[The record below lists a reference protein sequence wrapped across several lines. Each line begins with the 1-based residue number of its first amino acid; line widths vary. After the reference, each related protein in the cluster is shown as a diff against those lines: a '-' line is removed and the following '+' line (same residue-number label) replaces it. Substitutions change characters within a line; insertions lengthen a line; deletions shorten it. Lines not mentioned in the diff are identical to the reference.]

1 MAINKLISI
10 KEAIL
15 EASEDMGFDL
25 TRDKPT
31 FAMWAVRAEKDIG
44 SYYSY
49 KRKRAVLTI
58 NNCRAELPCN
68 AAYLKAIISGD
79 HGCDCGELFGALLG
93 QYLQWIEGGLTL
105 FGSHIFT
112 LSDTDSSFNCASR
125 YEVQDNCIVF
135 ASNLDGQKVTV
146 EYLGLEEDCDGFVMV
161 SENHKPAIIEYIMWK
176 FCIRSRFSPI
186 KMEIGDTIMH
196 QKEYFRLA
204 SDARAL
210 DGELTPAEREQC
222 LSILWNPLSG
232 MGLNV
237 GSGYGSNYDSYLN
250 A

>member
-44 SYYSY
+44 SYFSY
-49 KRKRAVLTI
+49 KRKRAVLTVT
-58 NNCRAELPCN
+58 NCRAELPCN
-68 AAYLKAIISGD
+68 AAYLKAVVSGD
-79 HGCDCGELFGALLG
+79 QGCDCGEMFAGLLSDP
-93 QYLQWIEGGLTL
+93 QWVEEGVTL
-105 FGSHIFT
+105 FGSHVFSLVDIPFGGT
-112 LSDTDSSFNCASR
+112 AFGWYSR
-125 YEVQDNCIVF
+125 YEIQDNCIVF
-135 ASNLDGQKVTV
+135 ASNMDGQKVTV

-161 SENHKPAIIEYIMWK
+161 SENHKPAIIEFIMWK

-186 KMEIGDTIMH
+186 KMELGDLVMH

-204 SDARAL
+204 SDARAI
-210 DGELTPAEREQC
+210 DGELTPVEREAC
-222 LSILWNPLSG
+222 VAMLHDEYG
-232 MGLNV
+232 
-237 GSGYGSNYDSYLN
+237 GYGISVGQGLTYFNC
-250 A
+250 